1 MDAVFIYIYS
11 FVRLFKAKRRQNT
24 SQNYDEE
31 KQTESHL
38 QHGIQA
44 LVQRDEGWNVVVGV
58 VDVHVVHFVPSI
70 TGIWRLAVLFKVQF
84 DHMIVL

>member
-1 MDAVFIYIYS
+1 MNAVYIYIYC

-44 LVQRDEGWNVVVGV
+44 LVQRDQGWNVVV
-58 VDVHVVHFVPSI
+58 DVHVEHFVPSI